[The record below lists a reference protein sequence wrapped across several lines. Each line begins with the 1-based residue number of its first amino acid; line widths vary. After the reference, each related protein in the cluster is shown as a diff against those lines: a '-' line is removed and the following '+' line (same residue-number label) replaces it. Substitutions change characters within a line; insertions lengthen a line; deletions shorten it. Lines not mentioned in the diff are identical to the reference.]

1 MRNEQPYQNFYC
13 HDGCL
18 AGVVGKKQR
27 DDKWALYSMSE
38 VMGIGMA
45 EYEKHILGAYY
56 DEIVGLNS
64 YSGLSYIA
72 TDLRDKWGLI
82 EIRNNGKVECE
93 WKVIADNEYDDID
106 EMLSKFGVKREGYI
120 ERKRD

>member
-18 AGVVGKKQR
+18 AAVVGKKQRDDKWALYSMSEVMGKR

-56 DEIVGLNS
+56 DEIVGLNRVILDCS
-64 YSGLSYIA
+64 ILQQTFAISG
-72 TDLRDKWGLI
+72 
-82 EIRNNGKVECE
+82 V
-93 WKVIADNEYDDID
+93 
-106 EMLSKFGVKREGYI
+106 
-120 ERKRD
+120 

>member
-18 AGVVGKKQR
+18 AAVVGKKQR